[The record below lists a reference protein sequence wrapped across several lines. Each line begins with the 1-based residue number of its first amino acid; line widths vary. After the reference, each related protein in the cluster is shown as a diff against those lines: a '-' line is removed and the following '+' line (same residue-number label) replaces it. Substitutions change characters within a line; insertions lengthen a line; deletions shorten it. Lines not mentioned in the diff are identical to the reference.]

1 MPGDISIMCSDA
13 DPTFAWSEPSVA
25 HIRWDPQPFVRRI
38 VAWAANVSR
47 GKTDRRQSLTKAE
60 FIEGQLKAYP
70 TDLYTDAEVS
80 AELHTLLAAAKTR
93 E

>member
-1 MPGDISIMCSDA
+1 MGGCGSKSQPEDPGC
-13 DPTFAWSEPSVA
+13 P
-25 HIRWDPQPFVRRI
+25 
-38 VAWAANVSR
+38 
-47 GKTDRRQSLTKAE
+47 
-60 FIEGQLKAYP
+60 IEGQLKAYP